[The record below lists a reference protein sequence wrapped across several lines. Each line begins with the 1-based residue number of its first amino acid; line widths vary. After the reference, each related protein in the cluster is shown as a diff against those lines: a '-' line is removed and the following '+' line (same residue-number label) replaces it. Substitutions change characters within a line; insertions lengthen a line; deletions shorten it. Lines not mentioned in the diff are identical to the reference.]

1 METDSILFLDKT
13 PPIEKKIG
21 GVLVT
26 AHWGVRYVFFVC
38 GPKGRYGRAR
48 WSLSARDWVR
58 TQYEVGTQFKL
69 AIKEAF
75 GLEN

>member
-1 METDSILFLDKT
+1 MGTDSILFLDET

-26 AHWGVRYVFFVC
+26 AHWGVRYVTFDC
-38 GPKGRYGRAR
+38 GPGGRDGRAK
-48 WSLSARDWVR
+48 WNLSARDWMR
-58 TQYEVGTQFKL
+58 TQYEVGAQFKI

-75 GLEN
+75 GL